1 MKNLLLLLTIAIFMG
16 CSQTEQVS
24 DQKYDVDYPFENGVS
39 MEETSIDPM
48 GNIFAYPEGEA
59 GITGQTAQW
68 EKGFESGWHYH
79 PYTGVAYVVRGE
91 LTVKFDENTSLD
103 DLDGEKTVTK
113 EQVFGLGS
121 AFLGVANTWH
131 KSSSTGD
138 EDLIFQ
144 VTWLGEKGQPVKVS
158 SNY

>member
-1 MKNLLLLLTIAIFMG
+1 MKNLLLLLTIAVFMG
-16 CSQTEQVS
+16 CNQPEQVLE
-24 DQKYDVDYPFENGVS
+24 QKYDVDYPFENGVS
-39 MEETSIDPM
+39 MEETSVDPM
-48 GNIFAYPEGEA
+48 GNIFSYPEGEA

-91 LTVKFDENTSLD
+91 LTVKFDENTALD

-113 EQVFGLGS
+113 EQVFGPGS

-131 KSSSTGD
+131 KSSSTGG

>member
-16 CSQTEQVS
+16 CNQSEQVL

-91 LTVKFDENTSLD
+91 LTVKFDENT
-103 DLDGEKTVTK
+103 KTT
-113 EQVFGLGS
+113 
-121 AFLGVANTWH
+121 
-131 KSSSTGD
+131 
-138 EDLIFQ
+138 
-144 VTWLGEKGQPVKVS
+144 
-158 SNY
+158 

>member
-16 CSQTEQVS
+16 CNQSEQVL

-91 LTVKFDENTSLD
+91 LTVKFDENTALD
-103 DLDGEKTVTK
+103 DLDVEKTVTK
-113 EQVFGLGS
+113 EQVFGPGS

>member
-1 MKNLLLLLTIAIFMG
+1 MKNLLILLSISVFMG
-16 CSQTEQVS
+16 CVQNIEVS
-24 DQKYDVDYPFENGVS
+24 DKNYDVDFPFENGVS
-39 MEETSIDPM
+39 MEETSVDPM
-48 GNIFAYPEGEA
+48 GNVFTYPEGEA

-91 LTVKFDENTSLD
+91 LTVKFDEVTTLD
-103 DLDGEKTVTK
+103 NLDGEKSVTK
-113 EQVFGLGS
+113 EQVFGPGS

-158 SNY
+158 SN

>member
-1 MKNLLLLLTIAIFMG
+1 MKNLLILLSISVFMG
-16 CSQTEQVS
+16 CVQSTEVS
-24 DQKYDVDYPFENGVS
+24 DKNYDVDFPFENGVS
-39 MEETSIDPM
+39 MEETSVDPM
-48 GNIFAYPEGEA
+48 GNIFTYPEGEA

-91 LTVKFDENTSLD
+91 LTVKFDEVTTLD
-103 DLDGEKTVTK
+103 NLDGEKSVTK
-113 EQVFGLGS
+113 EQVFGPGS

-158 SNY
+158 SN

>member
-1 MKNLLLLLTIAIFMG
+1 MKNFLILLSISVFMG
-16 CSQTEQVS
+16 CVQNTEVS
-24 DQKYDVDYPFENGVS
+24 DKNYDVDFPFENGVS
-39 MEETSIDPM
+39 MEETSVDPM
-48 GNIFAYPEGEA
+48 GNIFTYPEGEA

-91 LTVKFDENTSLD
+91 LTVKFDEVTTLD
-103 DLDGEKTVTK
+103 NLDGEKSVTK
-113 EQVFGLGS
+113 EQVFGPGS

-158 SNY
+158 SN

>member
-1 MKNLLLLLTIAIFMG
+1 MKNLLILLSISVFMG
-16 CSQTEQVS
+16 CVQNIEVS
-24 DQKYDVDYPFENGVS
+24 DKNYDVDFPFENGVS
-39 MEETSIDPM
+39 MEETSVDPM
-48 GNIFAYPEGEA
+48 GNVFTYPEGEA

-91 LTVKFDENTSLD
+91 LTVKFDEVTTLD
-103 DLDGEKTVTK
+103 NLDGEKSVTK
-113 EQVFGLGS
+113 EQVFGPGS
-121 AFLGVANTWH
+121 VFLGVANTWH

-158 SNY
+158 SN

>member
-1 MKNLLLLLTIAIFMG
+1 MKNLLILLSISVFMG
-16 CSQTEQVS
+16 CVQNTEVS
-24 DQKYDVDYPFENGVS
+24 DKNYDVDFPFENGVS
-39 MEETSIDPM
+39 MEETSVDPM
-48 GNIFAYPEGEA
+48 GNIFTYPEGEA

-91 LTVKFDENTSLD
+91 LTVKFDEVTTLD
-103 DLDGEKTVTK
+103 NLDGEKSVTK
-113 EQVFGLGS
+113 EQVFGPGS

-158 SNY
+158 SN

>member
-1 MKNLLLLLTIAIFMG
+1 MKNLLLLLSISIFIG
-16 CSQTEQVS
+16 CVQNTQVS
-24 DQKYDVDYPFENGVS
+24 DMKYDVDFPFENGVS
-39 MEETSIDPM
+39 MEETSVDPM
-48 GNIFAYPEGEA
+48 GNVFTYPEGEA

-91 LTVKFDENTSLD
+91 LTVKFDENTTLV
-103 DLDGEKTVTK
+103 DLDGEKMVTK
-113 EQVFGLGS
+113 EQVFGPGS

-131 KSSSTGD
+131 KSSSTGE

-158 SNY
+158 SNF

>member
-16 CSQTEQVS
+16 CNQSEQVS

-79 PYTGVAYVVRGE
+79 PYTGVAYLVRGE
-91 LTVKFDENTSLD
+91 LTVKFDENTALD

-113 EQVFGLGS
+113 EQVFGPGS

-131 KSSSTGD
+131 KSSSTGE

-158 SNY
+158 SNF

>member
-1 MKNLLLLLTIAIFMG
+1 MKFLLFLSPFIAIG
-16 CSQTEQVS
+16 IVYYIKT
-24 DQKYDVDYPFENGVS
+24 S
-39 MEETSIDPM
+39 M
-48 GNIFAYPEGEA
+48 
-59 GITGQTAQW
+59 Q
-68 EKGFESGWHYH
+68 EKHK
-79 PYTGVAYVVRGE
+79 PYVLASLWLGVAYVVRGE
-91 LTVKFDENTSLD
+91 LTVKFDENTELD

-113 EQVFGLGS
+113 EQVFGPGS

-158 SNY
+158 SN

>member
-16 CSQTEQVS
+16 CNQSEQVL

-91 LTVKFDENTSLD
+91 LTVKFDENTALD
-103 DLDGEKTVTK
+103 DLDVEKVVTK
-113 EQVFGLGS
+113 EQVFGPGS

>member
-1 MKNLLLLLTIAIFMG
+1 MKNLLILLSISVFMG
-16 CSQTEQVS
+16 CVQSTEIS
-24 DQKYDVDYPFENGVS
+24 DKNYDVDFPFENGVS
-39 MEETSIDPM
+39 MEETSVDPM
-48 GNIFAYPEGEA
+48 GNIFTYPEGEA

-91 LTVKFDENTSLD
+91 LTVKFDEVTTLD
-103 DLDGEKTVTK
+103 NLDGEKSVTK
-113 EQVFGLGS
+113 EQVFGPGS

-158 SNY
+158 SN

>member
-1 MKNLLLLLTIAIFMG
+1 MKNLLILLSILVFMG
-16 CSQTEQVS
+16 CVQSTDVS
-24 DQKYDVDYPFENGVS
+24 DKNYDVDFPFENGVS
-39 MEETSIDPM
+39 MEETSVDPM
-48 GNIFAYPEGEA
+48 GNIFTYPEGEA

-91 LTVKFDENTSLD
+91 LTVKFDEVTTLD
-103 DLDGEKTVTK
+103 NLDGEKSVTK
-113 EQVFGLGS
+113 EQVFGPGS

-158 SNY
+158 SN

>member
-16 CSQTEQVS
+16 CNQSEQVS

-79 PYTGVAYVVRGE
+79 PYTGVAYVVRG
-91 LTVKFDENTSLD
+91 
-103 DLDGEKTVTK
+103 
-113 EQVFGLGS
+113 
-121 AFLGVANTWH
+121 
-131 KSSSTGD
+131 
-138 EDLIFQ
+138 
-144 VTWLGEKGQPVKVS
+144 
-158 SNY
+158 

>member
-1 MKNLLLLLTIAIFMG
+1 MKNLLILLSISVFMG
-16 CSQTEQVS
+16 CVQNTEVS
-24 DQKYDVDYPFENGVS
+24 DKNYDVNFPFENGVS
-39 MEETSIDPM
+39 MEETSVDPM
-48 GNIFAYPEGEA
+48 GNIFTYPEGEA

-91 LTVKFDENTSLD
+91 LTVKFDEVTTLD
-103 DLDGEKTVTK
+103 NLDGEKSVTK
-113 EQVFGLGS
+113 EQVFGPGS

-158 SNY
+158 SN